1 MIVSYF
7 ANTYKKPEGDTYYN
21 GCIVDFLGPEICLN
35 PVVTGSK
42 LTDAQANSLEGEIT
56 LNELD
61 TSIKEAKLRTAGG
74 AGGISQAF

>member
-1 MIVSYF
+1 MAFANSSERDEYIVSYF

-42 LTDAQANSLEGEIT
+42 LTDEQANSLEGEIN
-56 LNELD
+56 LNELH
-61 TSIKEAKLRTAGG
+61 RYFHQGG
-74 AGGISQAF
+74 